1 MPVSLDYPDV
11 AFDAIL
17 AGSARA
23 YGSRV
28 ALRDGDDALTFTEL
42 YDHALRIA
50 QGLSDRGVQPGDRVV
65 LLMPNSL
72 WYPVVYFGILCSG
85 AVACPINHTQP
96 TDTLRE
102 LLAEFSPRAA
112 VVHPTSVAAFRAA
125 QNSDLEL
132 TVIVPP
138 TAAAPENCP
147 SQDGATGDVDLTQ
160 LLESPAL
167 TRRLTSSQGVA
178 HLQLTGGTTG
188 RSKGVQVLH
197 RNLVASTIQT
207 TAWRSSSLPERDEG
221 GGIRMVPVPA
231 AVHENSERMG
241 EGVVAVVA
249 PYFHGLA
256 LVGQCNHVLAGTT
269 TLVLGR
275 FDPVEYLAT
284 IERYKVDRLI
294 GAPAF
299 YHLLLEASTKS
310 AHDLGSVRSVFSGAA
325 PIDTTTLRRM
335 GEIFANAKVIEGYGL
350 SEATTIL
357 TNQLNNPDA
366 RSPIGSVGLP
376 VFDTRISLR
385 DMATEEEVATGEVG
399 EIWASGPQVTAG
411 YFAAPELTALQ
422 FRDGWLRTGDL
433 GRFDSEGNLF
443 VVGRSKDMIIY
454 KGYNVYPVQLEEVL
468 CSHPGVAQSAVI
480 GRSNP
485 EVGEIPMAFVVRS
498 TDTKQ
503 VSASE
508 LVEYVSE
515 KVAPY
520 QRIHTVEFIE
530 ALPLTA
536 TGKVQKSQLKAMQ
549 FDS

>member
-1 MPVSLDYPDV
+1 MHGMPFMPVSLDYPDV

-23 YGSRV
+23 YGDRV
-28 ALRDGDDALTFTEL
+28 ALRDGDEVLTFTEL

-50 QGLSDRGVQPGDRVV
+50 QGLFDRGIRPGDRVV

-72 WYPVVYFGILCSG
+72 WYPVAYFGILCAG
-85 AVACPINHTQP
+85 AVACPVNHTQP

-102 LLAEFSPRAA
+102 LLAEFAPRAA
-112 VVHPTSVAAFRAA
+112 VVHPTSVATFRAA
-125 QNSDLEL
+125 QNSDLEF
-132 TVIVPP
+132 TVVAPP

-147 SQDGATGDVDLTQ
+147 SQDLATGDVDLAQ

-167 TRRLTSSQGVA
+167 TRRLASSQGVA

-207 TAWRSSSLPERDEG
+207 TAWRSSSLPESDED

-241 EGVVAVVA
+241 EGVIAVVA

-275 FDPVEYLAT
+275 FDSHEYLAT
-284 IERYKVDRLI
+284 IEHHKIDRLI

-299 YHLLLEASTKS
+299 YHLLLEASTTS
-310 AHDLGSVRSVFSGAA
+310 THDLSSVRSVFSGAA

-335 GEIFANAKVIEGYGL
+335 GETFPNAKVIEGYGL

-385 DMATEEEVATGEVG
+385 DMETEEEVETGEVG

-422 FRDGWLRTGDL
+422 FRGGWLKTGDL

-480 GRSNP
+480 GRAKP
-485 EVGEIPMAFVVRS
+485 DVGQIPVAFVVRS
-498 TDTKQ
+498 PDKTM

-520 QRIHTVEFIE
+520 QRIHAVEFIE

-536 TGKVQKSQLKAMQ
+536 TGKVQKSRL
-549 FDS
+549 